1 MNTISDINTYDLEIK
16 KSKFIGIIYP
26 LNSVLDVKFI
36 LEDVRVKYPNAKH
49 YTYAYIFDNV
59 KKMSDDK
66 EPSKTAGSPIL
77 NVLEKNNLNRVCLV
91 VVRYFGG
98 ILLGASL
105 LTRSYSNTAL
115 ETVKSSK
122 ICELVLYDYY
132 FITFSYDNIKDVDFM
147 LDDNSILYKEFL
159 DVVRYKIR
167 LKQGSSTEKLEKFAQ
182 IKKIII

>member
-1 MNTISDINTYDLEIK
+1 MKTVMESSSYTLEIK
-16 KSKFIGIIYP
+16 KSKFIGLIYP
-26 LNSVLDVKFI
+26 LKSVDEFNNILNDVK
-36 LEDVRVKYPNAKH
+36 VKYPNAKH
-49 YTYAYIFDNV
+49 YTYAYIFDNM

-77 NVLEKNNLNRVCLV
+77 NVLEKNGLNRVCLI

-98 ILLGASL
+98 ILLGAPL

-122 ICELVLYDYY
+122 ICEFILYDYY
-132 FITFSYDNIKDVDFM
+132 SLTFNYDAIADIEYL
-147 LDDNSILYKEFL
+147 LDSNDIIEKEFL
-159 DVVRYKIR
+159 DVVHYKIR
-167 LKQGSSTEKLEKFAQ
+167 VKQNSDISKLKKIAK